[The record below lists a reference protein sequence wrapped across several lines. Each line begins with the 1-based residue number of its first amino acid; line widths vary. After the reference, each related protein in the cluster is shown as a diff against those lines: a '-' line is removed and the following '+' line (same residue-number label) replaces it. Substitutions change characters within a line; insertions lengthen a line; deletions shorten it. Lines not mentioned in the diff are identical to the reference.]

1 MDKIK
6 IIKDII
12 EYIVIIG
19 AVLLVKFYIVT
30 PIKVNGNSMNPNL
43 YNKDLMFLNEI
54 TYRFNDIERFDI
66 VVVDLDFNGKSEKII
81 KRVIGLPGETVEFK
95 DNKLYINGKYIE
107 ENFEHDVTSNFTMEE
122 IGSKIIPDGY
132 YFVAGDNRGDSLDSR
147 IVGLINKKDIMGK
160 ASIVF
165 YPFSRIGR
173 VK

>member
-66 VVVDLDFNGKSEKII
+66 VVVDLNFNGKSEKII

-107 ENFEHDVTSNFTMEE
+107 EKLIRHGQKMFLLLE
-122 IGSKIIPDGY
+122 ILRKS
-132 YFVAGDNRGDSLDSR
+132 
-147 IVGLINKKDIMGK
+147 
-160 ASIVF
+160 
-165 YPFSRIGR
+165 
-173 VK
+173 